1 MTRQEKENI
10 LELVT
15 GGSPQLIKKLT
26 NEEIDRV
33 YRERVEV
40 KNEMFYQVKG
50 EK

>member
-15 GGSPQLIKKLT
+15 GWSPQLIKNLT
-26 NEEIDRV
+26 DEEIDRV
-33 YRERVEV
+33 YRERVEAR
-40 KNEMFYQVKG
+40 NEMFYQAKG